1 MYNLQEL
8 HACGNCY
15 RLAVQDDCATALSE
29 SRVFE
34 SSQEQYEDAPISLTS
49 LGDASLR
56 AVHTSF
62 SLQQRLKARGTQL
75 RSGRRA
81 RSHGWFRERLC
92 MRKRVLPP
100 TGRRK
105 HSKA

>member
-34 SSQEQYEDAPISLTS
+34 SSQEQYEDAPTNLTTIHIFA
-49 LGDASLR
+49 GCP
-56 AVHTSF
+56 H
-62 SLQQRLKARGTQL
+62 QL
-75 RSGRRA
+75 
-81 RSHGWFRERLC
+81 
-92 MRKRVLPP
+92 
-100 TGRRK
+100 
-105 HSKA
+105 

>member
-34 SSQEQYEDAPISLTS
+34 SSQEQYEDAPSSRHLHADAWFWPDSPASSLCS
-49 LGDASLR
+49 VQFASAR
-56 AVHTSF
+56 TRRVRVEQACAQAHAV
-62 SLQQRLKARGTQL
+62 
-75 RSGRRA
+75 
-81 RSHGWFRERLC
+81 
-92 MRKRVLPP
+92 VL
-100 TGRRK
+100 TTV
-105 HSKA
+105 AVCD

>member
-34 SSQEQYEDAPISLTS
+34 SSQEQYEDAPISRPS
-49 LGDASLR
+49 LGETSLR

-75 RSGRRA
+75 RSGRRE
-81 RSHGWFRERLC
+81 RSHAGSVTARAC
-92 MRKRVLPP
+92 
-100 TGRRK
+100 
-105 HSKA
+105 

>member
-34 SSQEQYEDAPISLTS
+34 SSQEQYEDAPISRPS
-49 LGDASLR
+49 LGDTSLR

-62 SLQQRLKARGTQL
+62 SLQQRLKSKGHSCAVVDASARKL
-75 RSGRRA
+75 
-81 RSHGWFRERLC
+81 
-92 MRKRVLPP
+92 VP
-100 TGRRK
+100 
-105 HSKA
+105 